1 MATLLPRC
9 PILSK
14 RNIPIAR
21 KNVNIQSR
29 ARVSPYTSCTPA
41 PLSTSAHRFSVAPV
55 VNTSSR
61 STTDGGTLPSVKKR
75 SSISCFMKKAF
86 FRFSSLC
93 CLLKSFCSFVPFDRP
108 SRGTTCTGPSR
119 ESSLQIS
126 PTGSNPR
133 TFNPSGRGGTGRRG
147 SRGKY
152 SSHRG
157 RRSSAKNRPSL
168 WNPLDLYARIA
179 SFT

>member
-61 STTDGGTLPSVKKR
+61 STTDGGTLPSGKQCLRV
-75 SSISCFMKKAF
+75 SCFKKKAF

-93 CLLKSFCSFVPFDRP
+93 CLLKSFCSFVPFDLP
-108 SRGTTCTGPSR
+108 SRGTTCTGPRR
-119 ESSLQIS
+119 ESSLLIN
-126 PTGSNPR
+126 PMGSNPR
-133 TFNPSGRGGTGRRG
+133 CFNPSGRGGTGRRR
-147 SRGKY
+147 SRENC
-152 SSHRG
+152 SSHTG
-157 RRSSAKNRPSL
+157 KRSSAKKRLNL